1 MSAIAS
7 PDPVVLLIDE
17 IDKTDQ
23 EFEAMLLELLSDFQI
38 SIPELGRIEARTHPV
53 VLLTSNNTR
62 ELTEALKRRCLYL
75 WLDYPCAEHELA
87 IVRLHAPELP
97 ERVGERLVEIVG
109 MVRELDLKKPP
120 SIAESID
127 WARALL
133 LLGADDID
141 EDVFRSTMS
150 IIVKHRTDLDVVA
163 ERVGV
168 RLGLSPRPA

>member
-1 MSAIAS
+1 
-7 PDPVVLLIDE
+7 
-17 IDKTDQ
+17 
-23 EFEAMLLELLSDFQI
+23 MLLELLSDFQI
-38 SIPELGRIEARTHPV
+38 SIPELGRIEARTRPV

-75 WLDYPCAEHELA
+75 WLDYPTLEHELA

-97 ERVGERLVEIVG
+97 ETVARKLIEVVG

-133 LLGADDID
+133 LLGVNDID
-141 EDVFRSTMS
+141 AETFNETMS
-150 IIVKHRTDLDVVA
+150 VIVKHRTDLDVVA
-163 ERVGV
+163 DRVGLKL
-168 RLGLSPRPA
+168 RSPADVA

>member
-1 MSAIAS
+1 
-7 PDPVVLLIDE
+7 
-17 IDKTDQ
+17 
-23 EFEAMLLELLSDFQI
+23 MLLELLSDFQI

-53 VLLTSNNTR
+53 VLLTSNNSR

-75 WLDYPCAEHELA
+75 WLDYPTTERELE
-87 IVRLHAPELP
+87 IVRMHTPELP
-97 ERVGERLVEIVG
+97 DAVAAKLVQVIAQ
-109 MVRELDLKKPP
+109 VRELDLKKPP

-141 EDVFRSTMS
+141 EDTFRATMS

-168 RLGLSPRPA
+168 RLGLAPRPA